1 MATKSKKK
9 ARRKPARKPAA
20 KRAPAKP
27 GNSLEAFA
35 RRIVKLT
42 GSGQPHAALRELYAE
57 SCTSSEATGNTV
69 SGIAGLEG
77 KLKQWESMQSGTT
90 WRARNVW
97 TGKSKICIEWDAVVH
112 LRDGRTV
119 NLTEIAIHEVK
130 GGKIAAERYY
140 YNPLALAPPSA
151 GGAS

>member
-9 ARRKPARKPAA
+9 TGRKPARKTAA
-20 KRAPAKP
+20 KRAATKP
-27 GNSLEAFA
+27 GNSIEAFA

-42 GSGQPHAALRELYAE
+42 SQPQVALRELYAE
-57 SCTSSEATGNTV
+57 NCTSSEATGNTV
-69 SGIAGLEG
+69 TGMAGLEG

-97 TGKSKICIEWDAVVH
+97 TGKNKICIEWDAVVH

-119 NLTEIAIHEVK
+119 NLSEVAIHELK
-130 GGKIAAERYY
+130 GGKIAAERFY
-140 YNPLALAPPSA
+140 YNPGAFAPPAA

>member
-9 ARRKPARKPAA
+9 TRRKPARKAAA
-20 KRAPAKP
+20 KRVAAKP
-27 GNSLEAFA
+27 SSSLEVLA

-42 GSGQPHAALRELYAE
+42 SQPHVALRELYAE
-57 SCTSSEATGNTV
+57 NCTSSEATGNTV
-69 SGIAGLEG
+69 TGIAGLEG
-77 KLKQWESMQSGTT
+77 KLKQWEAMQSGTT

-97 TGKSKICIEWDAVVH
+97 AGKNKICIEWDAVVH

-119 NLTEIAIHEVK
+119 NLTEVAIHELK